1 MATNG
6 TSKRVATTRKP
17 SARTAAP
24 ARAIARVVPL
34 VPRLRA
40 RVSPPKQ
47 DARKN
52 ADDGVLRCAK
62 CGSTFVEREPAFLH
76 CRYCGTLAR
85 IPKASLADQ
94 ELYEIRSGL
103 RIAS

>member
-1 MATNG
+1 MTTNG
-6 TSKRVATTRKP
+6 SSKRVATTRKP
-17 SARTAAP
+17 SARPAA
-24 ARAIARVVPL
+24 AHEGSRVVPI
-34 VPRLRA
+34 VVRLRA
-40 RVSPPKQ
+40 RVSPPK
-47 DARKN
+47 KTTGKSV
-52 ADDGVLRCAK
+52 DDGVLRCAK

>member
-1 MATNG
+1 MTTNG
-6 TSKRVATTRKP
+6 SSKRVATRKP
-17 SARTAAP
+17 SARTPAAAHDGP
-24 ARAIARVVPL
+24 RVVPI
-34 VPRLRA
+34 VVRLRA
-40 RVSPPKQ
+40 RVSPPKK
-47 DARKN
+47 DARKG

>member
-6 TSKRVATTRKP
+6 TSKRAAVTRKP
-17 SARTAAP
+17 SARMAATGHE
-24 ARAIARVVPL
+24 ARRVVPL
-34 VPRLRA
+34 VPRPRVRA
-40 RVSPPKQ
+40 PQPTK
-47 DARKN
+47 
-52 ADDGVLRCAK
+52 DGILRCAK

>member
-6 TSKRVATTRKP
+6 TSKRVAITRKP
-17 SARTAAP
+17 SARTAAAGHESP
-24 ARAIARVVPL
+24 RVVRL
-34 VPRLRA
+34 ASRLRP
-40 RVSPPKQ
+40 RVRSAEQ
-47 DARKN
+47 AV
-52 ADDGVLRCAK
+52 DDRVLRCAK